1 MTKKYTDEAYGQ
13 KEFYADYL
21 PLIDKD
27 LSFDEIKQ
35 DNSDGILNGN
45 ILEFKLIINDV
56 NAVLFQAIKYLSSRR
71 LKGKPVPANILL
83 VSLNDEKIYHYYSQD
98 FFDDIEKVY
107 IGASSKGNTGFARN
121 VKANVLDLTKQLD
134 QGKLIKLLKNKEYM
148 RINLD
153 ENNIVGWATYYYN
166 LKPKATKGDFLGD
179 DAGKVKIIGE
189 IRKPEVL
196 KEFILPYT
204 KPTNIKFQYLMDK
217 LNDWLKKKELGAF
230 YTPLKYVEKS
240 IELVRK
246 AIDRV
251 PTGNDYIILDRCAGT
266 GNLEVMLSD
275 EELSHVIISTYEYY
289 EYQVLVER
297 IGEKVRFIIPP
308 IEQEDT
314 FNQGLVRGSNALSK
328 EFLDN
333 DIVNQYVGDENCTII
348 IFENPP
354 YAETTGIEFQRSSNS
369 KNSTIWKDDYVVKE
383 FVNEVKKDKNI
394 AKSTT
399 NEMGNSF
406 IWSAFKYYLRQPT
419 DSLIVFSPIKYWKS
433 QHLIDKKF
441 GGGFAFNRK
450 HFHTN
455 IKAVVTCLLWYNEP
469 AENEMFEVEA
479 YDLDKNQ
486 CLVHEGKLPL
496 KKVHNIFSEVYYDNR
511 NFQDDSD
518 DGIAC
523 ALSGIERNDDSVR
536 VKKIFNENIIGYL
549 VSNGV
554 NFDNPDLNTTLLRC
568 VQYNGN
574 GFYLRR
580 DNFMEKLP
588 VFVAGR
594 YVTYNPYWTERAR
607 IFKSAD
613 GANKYFSD
621 VENGRAQDFLYKC
634 LLFVSLTQ
642 HNHCRSIEGS
652 DGRFYKN
659 ELCLD
664 KTNGDT
670 EATRAMQGYEY
681 SEKEKEMVEL
691 FDSILSQAKAT
702 KNYNKDYTYGL
713 FQIEKELNTFK
724 TIEISGK
731 NIKLFDYP
739 ELNGDIKAIKAKV
752 KQYYLD
758 NLVSYLFAY
767 EFIK

>member
-1 MTKKYTDEAYGQ
+1 MTKKYTDEVHGQ
-13 KEFYADYL
+13 KEFYTDYV
-21 PLIDKD
+21 PLIDKN

-45 ILEFKLIINDV
+45 ILEFKLVINDV

-83 VSLNDEKIYHYYSQD
+83 ISLNDEKIYHYHSQD
-98 FFDDIEKVY
+98 FFNDIEKIY
-107 IGASSKGNTGFARN
+107 IGASSKGNIGFARN
-121 VKANVLDLTKQLD
+121 VKANILDLTKQLD
-134 QGKLIKLLKNKEYM
+134 QGKLIKMLKTKEYM

-153 ENNIVGWATYYYN
+153 ENNIVGWATFYYN

-230 YTPLKYVEKS
+230 YTPSKYVEKS

-251 PTGNDYIILDRCAGT
+251 PKGNDYIILDRCAGT

-328 EFLDN
+328 DFLN
-333 DIVNQYVGDENCTII
+333 NNIVKQYVEDENCTII
-348 IFENPP
+348 VFENPP

-369 KNSTIWKDDYVVKE
+369 KNSSIWKDDYVVKE
-383 FVNEVKKDKNI
+383 FVDEVKKDKNI
-394 AKSTT
+394 SKSAT

-419 DSLIVFSPIKYWKS
+419 ESLIVFSPIKYWKS

-469 AENEMFEVEA
+469 AENEMLEVEA

-486 CLVHEGKLPL
+486 CLVREGKLPL
-496 KKVHNIFSEVYYDNR
+496 KKVHKIFSEVYYDSR
-511 NFQDDSD
+511 NFQDDSY

-523 ALSGIERNDDSVR
+523 ALSGIEKNDDSVR
-536 VKKIFNENIIGYL
+536 VKRVFNENIIGYL

-613 GANKYFSD
+613 GANKYLTD
-621 VENGRAQDFLYKC
+621 VKNGKAQDFLYKC

-670 EATRAMQGYEY
+670 EATRAMKGYQY

-691 FDSILSQAKAT
+691 FDSILSQAKVT
-702 KNYNKDYTYGL
+702 RNYKKNYTYGL
-713 FQIEKELNTFK
+713 FQIEKELNTFT

-731 NIKLFDYP
+731 KIKLFDYP
-739 ELNGDIKAIKAKV
+739 ELNGDIKAIKAKI

-758 NLVSYLFAY
+758 NLVSDLFAY

>member
-1 MTKKYTDEAYGQ
+1 M
-13 KEFYADYL
+13 
-21 PLIDKD
+21 
-27 LSFDEIKQ
+27 
-35 DNSDGILNGN
+35 
-45 ILEFKLIINDV
+45 

-348 IFENPP
+348 IF
-354 YAETTGIEFQRSSNS
+354 
-369 KNSTIWKDDYVVKE
+369 
-383 FVNEVKKDKNI
+383 
-394 AKSTT
+394 
-399 NEMGNSF
+399 
-406 IWSAFKYYLRQPT
+406 
-419 DSLIVFSPIKYWKS
+419 
-433 QHLIDKKF
+433 
-441 GGGFAFNRK
+441 
-450 HFHTN
+450 
-455 IKAVVTCLLWYNEP
+455 
-469 AENEMFEVEA
+469 
-479 YDLDKNQ
+479 
-486 CLVHEGKLPL
+486 
-496 KKVHNIFSEVYYDNR
+496 
-511 NFQDDSD
+511 
-518 DGIAC
+518 
-523 ALSGIERNDDSVR
+523 
-536 VKKIFNENIIGYL
+536 
-549 VSNGV
+549 
-554 NFDNPDLNTTLLRC
+554 
-568 VQYNGN
+568 
-574 GFYLRR
+574 
-580 DNFMEKLP
+580 
-588 VFVAGR
+588 
-594 YVTYNPYWTERAR
+594 
-607 IFKSAD
+607 
-613 GANKYFSD
+613 
-621 VENGRAQDFLYKC
+621 
-634 LLFVSLTQ
+634 
-642 HNHCRSIEGS
+642 
-652 DGRFYKN
+652 
-659 ELCLD
+659 
-664 KTNGDT
+664 
-670 EATRAMQGYEY
+670 
-681 SEKEKEMVEL
+681 
-691 FDSILSQAKAT
+691 
-702 KNYNKDYTYGL
+702 
-713 FQIEKELNTFK
+713 
-724 TIEISGK
+724 
-731 NIKLFDYP
+731 
-739 ELNGDIKAIKAKV
+739 
-752 KQYYLD
+752 
-758 NLVSYLFAY
+758 
-767 EFIK
+767 